1 MNEKTIKEILPLGSI
16 VTLKGG
22 TKKIMVCGRIQE
34 EKKSG
39 KLFDYSA
46 CYYPEGIL
54 DPTELFLFQ
63 HEDVDTIYF
72 VGMQEADEFAFR
84 LFMEEKLKKMNLL

>member
-1 MNEKTIKEILPLGSI
+1 MNEKTIKEILPLGTI
-16 VTLKGG
+16 VTLIGG
-22 TKKIMVCGRIQE
+22 TKKIMICGRIQE

-39 KLFDYSA
+39 KLYDYSA

-54 DPTELFLFQ
+54 EATELFLFQ
-63 HEDVDTIYF
+63 HEDVDKIYF

-84 LFMEEKLKKMNLL
+84 LFMEDKLKEMNLL